1 MRNDAILVVVLE
13 DQEKDCARLKS
24 HIKRYSQ
31 EHSVDIEIVTFQNGL
46 DLLKNYSGDFDILFV
61 DIEIPG
67 MDGMKVSEKVRQIDA
82 LIPIIITTN
91 MAQYAIKGYEV
102 DALGFIVK
110 PLPFSMLSYYFAR
123 ALTKCQRNKKLK
135 QNSVITITTA
145 SGSMKQLYVDEIRYV
160 VKEKNYIVYDLRSG
174 EQIKERGTMKD
185 IIPRFENTTLKQCTS
200 GCLINLRYIE
210 QKVGNEVYLSDTVF
224 SIAMPFRKTFTKEL
238 MDYVRGM

>member
-1 MRNDAILVVVLE
+1 
-13 DQEKDCARLKS
+13 
-24 HIKRYSQ
+24 
-31 EHSVDIEIVTFQNGL
+31 
-46 DLLKNYSGDFDILFV
+46 
-61 DIEIPG
+61 
-67 MDGMKVSEKVRQIDA
+67 
-82 LIPIIITTN
+82 
-91 MAQYAIKGYEV
+91 
-102 DALGFIVK
+102 
-110 PLPFSMLSYYFAR
+110 MLSYYLAR

-160 VKEKNYIVYDLRSG
+160 VKDKNYIVYNLRSG

-210 QKVGNEVYLSDTVF
+210 QKVGNEVYLSDIVF

>member
-1 MRNDAILVVVLE
+1 MRNDTILVVVLE
-13 DQEKDCARLKS
+13 DEEKDCARLKS

-110 PLPFSMLSYYFAR
+110 PLPFSMLSYYLAR